1 MLSRR
6 ALLKAN
12 FKSYQ
17 QAVRLPWV
25 RDELEFLDLCTR
37 CGDCISACSENIIIK
52 GDGGF
57 PEINFTRGEC
67 IFCTDCVQSCSED
80 LFTSL
85 DDNPW
90 SLKALVTEECL
101 SHKNVVCVICKEQCE
116 TEAISFIPKV
126 GSVSPPVLALEECTG
141 CGACVKPCPGQA
153 IKLSYQYTKNEQ
165 DQNVEFG
172 NVQIKENAS

>member
-25 RDELEFLDLCTR
+25 RDELEFVDGCTR

-57 PEINFTRGEC
+57 PELSFIRGEC
-67 IFCTDCVQSCSED
+67 IFCTDCVQSCNED
-80 LFTSL
+80 LFISL

-90 SLKALVTEECL
+90 SLKAQVTDDCL
-101 SHKNVVCVICKEQCE
+101 SYKNVVCVICKEQCE
-116 TEAISFIPKV
+116 TLAISFIPRA
-126 GSVSPPVLALEECTG
+126 GSVSPPVLDLEKCTG

-153 IKLSYQYTKNEQ
+153 IKLSYQFNENEQ
-165 DQNVEFG
+165 SQNV
-172 NVQIKENAS
+172 QTKENAS